1 MEYLVNPIK
10 NTNEAMEFAIIG
22 SVSGTTTGGVMDMSP
37 DTVVASIPT
46 KIEETSGGGTLLT
59 GSGGMSAPITGGGT
73 PSTGGTGT
81 IDREKFSERFAGG
94 GITVVAKQ
102 KPLDLENYK
111 SATQKAESFLAENKK
126 YIIWLL
132 IASVAFLV
140 YRFGIKNQ

>member
-10 NTNEAMEFAIIG
+10 NNNEAMEFAIIG
-22 SVSGTTTGGVMDMSP
+22 SVSSTTTGGVMDMSP

-59 GSGGMSAPITGGGT
+59 GSGGMSAPTTGGGT
-73 PSTGGTGT
+73 PSTGAGAT
-81 IDREKFSERFAGG
+81 IGG
-94 GITVVAKQ
+94 SRPIAEI
-102 KPLDLENYK
+102 KPLLPKPDVEEGK
-111 SATQKAESFLAENKK
+111 AASQKAESFLAENKK

-140 YRFGIKNQ
+140 YRFGMKK